1 MNKHERIEQHSSVS
15 SRGQTTIP
23 KEFRDQL
30 GIVEG
35 TELIWVLKN
44 GQITVEPKTRR
55 LADYAGILGNP
66 LGRAVSVE
74 EMNDAILEQAA
85 ALHERI
91 KA

>member
-1 MNKHERIEQHSSVS
+1 MSTYERIEQHSSVS

-35 TELIWVLKN
+35 TELIWILKN
-44 GQITVEPKTRR
+44 GQMTVEPKTRR
-55 LADYAGILGNP
+55 LVDYAGILGNP
-66 LGRAVSVE
+66 LGRTVSVE
-74 EMNDAILEQAA
+74 EMNEGILEQAA

>member
-1 MNKHERIEQHSSVS
+1 MSNLDRIEQRSSVS

-35 TELIWVLKN
+35 TELTWVLKD
-44 GQITVEPKTRR
+44 GQLSVEAKTRR

-66 LGRAVSVE
+66 LGRAVSVD
-74 EMNDAILEQAA
+74 EMNAAILDQAV
-85 ALHERI
+85 ALHERS

>member
-1 MNKHERIEQHSSVS
+1 MSNLDRIEQRSSVS

-35 TELIWVLKN
+35 TELTWVLKD
-44 GQITVEPKTRR
+44 GQLSVEAKTRR

-66 LGRAVSVE
+66 LGRAVSVD
-74 EMNDAILEQAA
+74 EMNAAILDQAV
-85 ALHERI
+85 ALHERSN
-91 KA
+91 A

>member
-1 MNKHERIEQHSSVS
+1 MSKLDRIEQRSSVS

-35 TELIWVLKN
+35 TELIWALKD
-44 GQITVEPKTRR
+44 GQLTIEAKTRR

-74 EMNDAILEQAA
+74 EMNAAIVDQAA
-85 ALHERI
+85 SLHERS

>member
-1 MNKHERIEQHSSVS
+1 MNKQNRIEQHSSVS

-23 KEFRDQL
+23 KDFRDRL

-44 GQITVEPKTRR
+44 GQMTVEPKTRR

-74 EMNDAILEQAA
+74 EMNQAVMDQAA
-85 ALHERI
+85 ALHERS
-91 KA
+91 KG

>member
-1 MNKHERIEQHSSVS
+1 MNKPDRIEQRSLVS

-23 KEFRDQL
+23 KDFRDQL

-35 TELIWVLKN
+35 TELTWVLKD
-44 GQITVEPKTRR
+44 GQLTVEAKTRR

-66 LGRAVSVE
+66 LGRTVSVE
-74 EMNDAILEQAA
+74 EMNAAMLDQAT
-85 ALHERI
+85 ALHERS

>member
-1 MNKHERIEQHSSVS
+1 MSKLDRIEQRSSVS

-35 TELIWVLKN
+35 TELIWALKDD
-44 GQITVEPKTRR
+44 QLTIEAKTRR

-74 EMNDAILEQAA
+74 EMNAAIVDQAA
-85 ALHERI
+85 SLHERS

>member
-1 MNKHERIEQHSSVS
+1 MNKHDRVQQHSSVS

-23 KEFRDQL
+23 KDFRDQL

-35 TELIWVLKN
+35 TELIWVLKD
-44 GQITVEPKTRR
+44 GQLTVEAKTRR

-74 EMNDAILEQAA
+74 EMNAAILDQAA
-85 ALHERI
+85 ALHERS
-91 KA
+91 KV

>member
-1 MNKHERIEQHSSVS
+1 MSKHDRIEQHSSVS

-23 KEFRDQL
+23 KELRDQL

-44 GQITVEPKTRR
+44 GQMTVEPKTRR

-66 LGRAVSVE
+66 LGRAVSIE
-74 EMNDAILEQAA
+74 EMNAAILDQAA
-85 ALHERI
+85 ALHDESKR
-91 KA
+91 